1 MPGWVQKEIVWP
13 LTSSV
18 PPMPIDVGIVRTVLP
33 LLVTVT
39 CLVVSSA
46 TAICESPMVNAVVAS
61 SCPNSPPPSGT
72 PKDRSPDRDLGAG
85 GIVRTRSPVNIL
97 VIHPVPRAF
106 ERHRRLHSQA
116 FLRRCTIEDRL
127 VEMRDNNDPYPE
139 SATIC
144 EEVTP
149 GRHEGWFGQVPRL
162 DCGEGAGLIET

>member
-1 MPGWVQKEIVWP
+1 M
-13 LTSSV
+13 
-18 PPMPIDVGIVRTVLP
+18 
-33 LLVTVT
+33 
-39 CLVVSSA
+39 
-46 TAICESPMVNAVVAS
+46 
-61 SCPNSPPPSGT
+61 
-72 PKDRSPDRDLGAG
+72 
-85 GIVRTRSPVNIL
+85 NIL

-149 GRHEGWFGQVPRL
+149 AVTKDGLVRFRGLTVEKVL
-162 DCGEGAGLIET
+162 D